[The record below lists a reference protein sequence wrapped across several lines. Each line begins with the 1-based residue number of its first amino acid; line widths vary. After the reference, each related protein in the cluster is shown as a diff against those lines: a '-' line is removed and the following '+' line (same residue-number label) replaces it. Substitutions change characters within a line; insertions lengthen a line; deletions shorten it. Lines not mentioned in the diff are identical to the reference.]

1 MKNILTLL
9 PLITIVV
16 VLVVALILK
25 KYNKQVPKST
35 NNITK
40 RQMSSM
46 PQRITSRQKQL
57 DYINSDEYLKAYIID
72 VINNGSRQFNF
83 KGGIMEGGFASKE
96 DAPKIACYVMSLS
109 GRECK
114 EPYPKDAQMFY
125 SSICA
130 GCHGMDGKGLGG
142 SYPDL
147 TRPKLLG
154 IEKTLQSL
162 YHHTK

>member
-1 MKNILTLL
+1 MKNIISLL
-9 PLITIVV
+9 PLIAIVV
-16 VLVVALILK
+16 IFVVALILK
-25 KYNKQVPKST
+25 KQDKQAQKPHHTIT
-35 NNITK
+35 NQIPAISQYTADK
-40 RQMSSM
+40 
-46 PQRITSRQKQL
+46 QKQL

-72 VINNGSRQFNF
+72 VINNGSRKFNF

-147 TRPKLLG
+147 TRPILLG
-154 IEKTLQSL
+154 IEKKLQSF
-162 YHHTK
+162 